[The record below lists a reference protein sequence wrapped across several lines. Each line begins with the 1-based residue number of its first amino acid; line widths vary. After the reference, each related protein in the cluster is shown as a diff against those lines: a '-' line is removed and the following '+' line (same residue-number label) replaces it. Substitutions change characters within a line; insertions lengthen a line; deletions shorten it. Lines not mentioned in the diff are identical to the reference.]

1 MKRGVGSW
9 IVIGAFALSGVWH
22 LISPT
27 SFLWLMPPW
36 LPLSLELVYLSGVA
50 ELLAVAG
57 LLMRHRLAPLFTVLV
72 LLAIWPAN
80 WWFAIDSVTS
90 QDATTALI
98 AWLRLPL
105 QIPLIWWAWTS
116 PTKPNPHATTTLEGH
131 E

>member
-1 MKRGVGSW
+1 MKRSLGSW

-36 LPLSLELVYLSGVA
+36 LPLSRELVYLSGVA
-50 ELLAVAG
+50 ELVAVAA
-57 LLMRHRLAPLFTVLV
+57 LLMKHRLAPLFTLLV

-80 WWFAIDSVTS
+80 WWFAIDSLSS
-90 QDATTALI
+90 QDPTTAVI

-105 QIPLIWWAWTS
+105 QIPLMWWAWTS
-116 PTKPNPHATTTLEGH
+116 PIKPPAESAATLEGH

>member
-72 LLAIWPAN
+72 LLAMQVQHLQLVTVELV
-80 WWFAIDSVTS
+80 FAQLS
-90 QDATTALI
+90 QALVCFMRVVV
-98 AWLRLPL
+98 AAVLL
-105 QIPLIWWAWTS
+105 A
-116 PTKPNPHATTTLEGH
+116 ALEALGQL